1 MSEFEKIFWENS
13 LNFDLPELLGVLRDK
28 YYTEML
34 KYNDEY
40 SLICSSRSVLLS
52 IAYILENKLK

>member
-40 SLICSSRSVLLS
+40 SLICSPRSVLLS